1 MLIQINK
8 SKCDIFSPVILA
20 ITLCVLG
27 SDHSTP
33 RTGRPKRPTWDM
45 STPKGELLNQPGV
58 GFIVAEQAQVG
69 CVKPWLLKLVTVG

>member
-1 MLIQINK
+1 
-8 SKCDIFSPVILA
+8 
-20 ITLCVLG
+20 
-27 SDHSTP
+27 
-33 RTGRPKRPTWDM
+33 M